1 MNSPNHPNSNAQ
13 VTILLIDDDPSTLLV
28 CRTRLQQEGFTVLQ
42 APGSSEA
49 LKLQTDRTAP
59 IHLVISDI
67 MLPPPDFQL
76 SVENNPFPRVNG
88 LDLVDRLLESKT
100 DLRIAFMSTTSKA
113 DLLAHG
119 MIRDGM
125 PFIQKPFTVEA
136 LTALVYQTLAGPPA
150 DRNTRKKEGSGT
162 AKEVDWFG

>member
-13 VTILLIDDDPSTLLV
+13 ITILLIDDDPSTLLV

-49 LKLQTDRTAP
+49 LKLQTNRAVP

-67 MLPPPDFQL
+67 MLSPPDFQL
-76 SVENNPFPRVNG
+76 SVGNNPFPRVNG

-113 DLLAHG
+113 DLLARG

-136 LTALVYQTLAGPPA
+136 FTALVYQALAGPPA
-150 DRNTRKKEGSGT
+150 ARNARKKEGSGA